1 VTALLVSVYAKI
13 GLTGV
18 SWIWNG
24 VANAIGLYGYAEGV
38 LAQEVLEKYPDTV
51 GVDESGWLF
60 VRYDLLNDM
69 IGRVSNI

>member
-1 VTALLVSVYAKI
+1 M
-13 GLTGV
+13 
-18 SWIWNG
+18 
-24 VANAIGLYGYAEGV
+24 ANAIGLYGYAEGV